1 MQATKAGN
9 LMGFLDGYEAARA
22 RTDRWIA
29 TYPTGRI
36 ETRIVQFDAEKGFVL
51 VEAKAFRQ
59 SDDRQPAGIDHAY
72 GYQGAYVQNMKRWF
86 VEDTCTSAILRVM
99 QLVMGGAER
108 TTRETMEQIEALPA
122 AVAKTDLDYDYW
134 TTKFGEVPSFK
145 TQEEV
150 DAAGTPD
157 SLQQCRHGKR
167 VFREGTAKTGK
178 AWANYSC
185 IEKKPEQCDPNWLVM
200 SSDGKWKPQL

>member
-1 MQATKAGN
+1 
-9 LMGFLDGYEAARA
+9 MGFLDGYEAARA
-22 RTDRWIA
+22 RTDRWLA
-29 TYPTGRI
+29 TFPSGRI

-51 VEAKAFRQ
+51 IEARAFRQ
-59 SDDRQPAGIDHAY
+59 SDDTHPAGIDHAY

-122 AVAKTDLDYDYW
+122 KVAKTDLDYDYW

-157 SLQQCRHGKR
+157 SLQQCKHGKR

-185 IEKKPEQCDPNWLVM
+185 IERKPEQCDPNWLVM

>member
-1 MQATKAGN
+1 
-9 LMGFLDGYEAARA
+9 MGFLDGYEAARA
-22 RTDRWIA
+22 RTDRWLA
-29 TYPTGRI
+29 TFPSGRI
-36 ETRIVQFDAEKGFVL
+36 ETRIVEFDAEKGFVL

-59 SDDRQPAGIDHAY
+59 SDDTHPAGIDHAY

-122 AVAKTDLDYDYW
+122 KVAKTDLDYDYW

-150 DAAGTPD
+150 DVAGTPD